1 MTLKVAVIGSGMA
14 GLAAAQGCRQ
24 AGVAV
29 TLFESFAGHGMAAH
43 AIEVEGG
50 VVDVPLRV
58 MGELRW
64 DRTLRLARQVGLETF
79 STNVLTSCSW
89 LDRHT
94 WFRSARMPL
103 MGWPIVGNWRYLGLR
118 SLRLMKGVVKLSRL
132 TGQLAEEQSEVTLGE
147 FVEQAEFHPLF
158 WRGLILPIL
167 STICTCDEEHLNAWP
182 ASQLLG
188 LLDDILHSSEL
199 VRLKGG
205 TSRLAEALGDELPR
219 HDGSAVR
226 SVRELDRGVEV
237 LNDRGEGGTFDR
249 VIVATQANQL
259 GFLDDNQFGFEREV
273 LAGIPYADGELVVHR
288 DERFMPRRRSDWTAL
303 NFMMDRQLDAAMFT
317 VWVNAVEPTLA
328 DKPPV
333 FQTWNPLFEPM
344 KEAVIARIP
353 MQRAV
358 VDRRNETILGQL
370 RQWHDQ
376 PNRRLFYCGSWAHPG
391 VPLLETAVRSAQAAV
406 QRLRKIPDAPPQKGN
421 LMSRNLS

>member
-14 GLAAAQGCRQ
+14 GLAAAHGCRQ
-24 AGVAV
+24 AGLAV
-29 TLFESFAGHGMAAH
+29 TLFESFRGHGMAAH
-43 AIEVEGG
+43 AIEVDGG

-64 DRTLRLARQVGLETF
+64 DQTLRLARQAGMDTF
-79 STNVLTSCSW
+79 STDVLTSCSW

-103 MGWPIVGNWRYLGLR
+103 MGWPIVGDWRYLGMH
-118 SLRLMKGVVKLSRL
+118 SWRLLKGVVRLSRL
-132 TGQLAEEQSEVTLGE
+132 TRKLTEGQDDLTLGE
-147 FVEQAEFHPLF
+147 FVDRAGFHPMF
-158 WRGLILPIL
+158 WRGLMLPIL
-167 STICTCDEEHLNAWP
+167 STICTCDEEHLEAWP

-205 TSRLAEALGDELPR
+205 TSRLAETLGGELPR

-226 SVRELDRGVEV
+226 SVREFDDGVEV
-237 LNDRGEGGTFDR
+237 RNDRGEGGRFDR

-259 GFLDDNQFGFEREV
+259 DFLDGSQFGSEREV
-273 LAGIPYADGELVVHR
+273 LAGIPYAGGELIVHR

-328 DKPPV
+328 DRSAV

-344 KEAVIARIP
+344 DEAVIARIP

-358 VDRRNETILGQL
+358 VDRRTEEILGQL

-376 PNRRLFYCGSWAHPG
+376 PNRRLFYCGSWAYPG

-406 QRLRKIPDAPPQKGN
+406 HRLRKTPDAP
-421 LMSRNLS
+421 SRKEHLASSSLS